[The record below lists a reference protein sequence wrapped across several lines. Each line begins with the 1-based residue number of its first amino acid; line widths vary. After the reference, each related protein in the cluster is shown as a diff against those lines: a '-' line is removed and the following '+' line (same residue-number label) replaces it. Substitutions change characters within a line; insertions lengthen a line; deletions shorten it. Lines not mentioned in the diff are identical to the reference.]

1 MLKYIYTLP
10 FSLGSESFFFLFQIQ
25 ISTLIKRR
33 IVSWAANQH
42 IRMISEGSCDTEEWR
57 LLNIQICHHKLITVY
72 HIKTETVILNS
83 KNSSQFP
90 FRYTTRTASRDAVR
104 EKLLPFRYFT
114 RTCVK
119 YRCLVWGKKFFS
131 SSFLFQSRSYNC
143 TWLVRVGLKKKRINT
158 QWWQVSQRLSSPP

>member
-1 MLKYIYTLP
+1 MCNWFCSNRHVKVYLYTTIQVW
-10 FSLGSESFFFLFQIQ
+10 GQKVFFFYLYQIQ

-90 FRYTTRTASRDAVR
+90 FRYTTRTALRDAVR

-114 RTCVK
+114 RTASSIDA
-119 YRCLVWGKKFFS
+119 YYGKKMY
-131 SSFLFQSRSYNC
+131 FLFFPIS
-143 TWLVRVGLKKKRINT
+143 IT
-158 QWWQVSQRLSSPP
+158 QL